1 MVTQGSL
8 ELIPTN
14 YINTGSWTGHG
25 DHDGHAGHVG
35 HTDHVHVGHPVPP
48 LNSFIPSHDLRKEL

>member
-1 MVTQGSL
+1 MDR
-8 ELIPTN
+8 
-14 YINTGSWTGHG
+14 TGHG

-48 LNSFIPSHDLRKEL
+48 LSFFNPSHDLRKEL